1 MLTKS
6 TILSIKFDSFFLL
19 FLDLVEVVKNQ
30 KTAAQDLISN
40 PDLNDSDPKDLAS
53 KAIESSATNATPAT
67 NAFGYTAA
75 KALTP
80 IGKNVFSKGHGS
92 E

>member
-1 MLTKS
+1 MFTKS
-6 TILSIKFDSFFLL
+6 LISFIKLDSFFLL

-53 KAIESSATNATPAT
+53 KAIESSATNAIPAN
-67 NAFGYTAA
+67 NAFAYTAA

-80 IGKNVFSKGHGS
+80 IGKHFFLKGHG
-92 E
+92 

>member
-1 MLTKS
+1 MKLLTKS
-6 TILSIKFDSFFLL
+6 LNLFVKLNSFFLL
-19 FLDLVEVVKNQ
+19 ILDLVEVVKNQ

-53 KAIESSATNATPAT
+53 KAIESSATNAIPAT
-67 NAFGYTAA
+67 NAFAYTAA

-80 IGKNVFSKGHGS
+80 IGKDMF
-92 E
+92 